1 MSSIYSCFISHTT
14 LYLFKIT
21 DELQMIFD
29 MEGWSLDSSVTLK
42 SGLEEFPY
50 EEVFSV
56 VSN

>member
-1 MSSIYSCFISHTT
+1 M
-14 LYLFKIT
+14 LYLPYNFKIT
-21 DELQMIFD
+21 DELQMLFD
-29 MEGWSLDSSVTLK
+29 TEGWYLDSSVTLK